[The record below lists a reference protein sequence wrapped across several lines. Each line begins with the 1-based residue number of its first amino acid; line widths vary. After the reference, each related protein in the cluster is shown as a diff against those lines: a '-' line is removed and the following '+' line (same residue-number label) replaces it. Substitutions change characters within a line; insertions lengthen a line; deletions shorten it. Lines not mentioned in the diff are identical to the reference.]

1 MIGIK
6 YPKNILAKKGFTLA
20 EILVSVA
27 LFSVIILSS
36 TQIFKLVIDGQR
48 SALAS
53 QNVQESL
60 KYFLEV
66 IDKEI
71 RMAQRDDGVCGGVPD
86 TAIFYVG
93 ANSFGDI
100 LSFKNYYGQCV
111 TYALTAAGDNQR
123 FWITRDSEAGFIS
136 PAKINIDDLNFVLT
150 ESATTQ
156 PLVTVS
162 LRAHAL
168 TEGQFNSEMT
178 LQTSLASR
186 YYK

>member
-6 YPKNILAKKGFTLA
+6 LKIATGKSGFTLA

-53 QNVQESL
+53 QNVQEGL

-66 IDKEI
+66 IGKEI
-71 RMAQRDDGVCGGVPD
+71 RMAQKDDGVCGGVPD
-86 TAIFYVG
+86 DKIFYVSE
-93 ANSFGDI
+93 NSLGDV
-100 LSFKNYYGQCV
+100 LAFKNYYGQCV
-111 TYALTAAGDNQR
+111 TYVLVADNSNPR
-123 FWITRDSEAGFIS
+123 FWIGRDSEAGFIS
-136 PAKINIDDLNFVLT
+136 PGKISLDDLQFVLT
-150 ESATTQ
+150 ESTSTQ
-156 PLVTVS
+156 PVVTVN

-168 TEGQFNSEMT
+168 SESQFSSAMT
-178 LQTSLASR
+178 IQTSLTSR